1 MAPRVP
7 VIVLLC
13 ITVAAGTFSIGAF
26 APLLPEI
33 AASARLS
40 DAALGMLAGMLGFAR
55 MLADLPMGLLARRR
69 LRAGLLLAP
78 FVLVAGLACLAAGG
92 PLPLLLLGRGLLG
105 FGHAMGMVSALT
117 AVLRYT
123 SRARLGAALN
133 SIELSG
139 MLGLLG
145 GVSVV
150 GAIPRHLP
158 WTTTYL
164 LACSP
169 LAAALVVAPALQRAL
184 RHTEA
189 RPAEPPAAAGTRR
202 AGQHRWLV
210 PLAFATGALVSCTYS
225 TIEQFLIPVR
235 GSRHFGLDRAGIA
248 GLLQIVQIVDIAVLL
263 PAGIVA
269 DRRGP
274 APTLAVMTLVMA
286 GAIALV
292 AFGGLPLVAAGCA
305 LLGVS
310 MAGWMLPLGVI
321 RHGTPPERVA
331 WRTAVYRVGVDAGIF
346 LGPVLSG
353 LLGARL
359 PALMPAFLA
368 AGLATV
374 GVLMLVALARRPR
387 PA

>member
-1 MAPRVP
+1 MP

-13 ITVAAGTFSIGAF
+13 ITVAAGTFAIGAF
-26 APLLPEI
+26 APLLPEV
-33 AASARLS
+33 AAAARLT
-40 DAALGMLAGMLGFAR
+40 DAELGMVAGMIGFAR
-55 MLADLPMGLLARRR
+55 MLADLPVGLLARRR

-78 FVLVAGLACLAAGG
+78 FVLVAGLACLTAGG
-92 PLPLLLLGRGLLG
+92 PLPLLLLGRGLMG

-117 AVLRYT
+117 AVLRFT

-145 GVSVV
+145 GVTTI
-150 GAIPRHLP
+150 GAISRQLP
-158 WTTTYL
+158 WTTAYL

-169 LAAALVVAPALQRAL
+169 LAAALLIAPWLQRAL
-184 RHTEA
+184 RHTETQ
-189 RPAEPPAAAGTRR
+189 PAAPPAAAGLRPDG
-202 AGQHRWLV
+202 GQHRWLV
-210 PLAFATGALVSCTYS
+210 PLAFVTGAFVSCGYS

-235 GSRHFGLDRAGIA
+235 GSRHFDLDRTGIA
-248 GLLQIVQIVDIAVLL
+248 RLLQIVQAVDIAALL
-263 PAGIVA
+263 PAGVIA

-274 APTLAVMTLVMA
+274 APTLAVMTLIMA
-286 GAIALV
+286 GAMALV
-292 AFGGLPLVAAGCA
+292 AFGGLPMVAAGCA

-346 LGPVLSG
+346 IGPFLSG
-353 LLGARL
+353 LLGTRF
-359 PALMPAFLA
+359 PALMPALLA
-368 AGLATV
+368 TGLATV
-374 GVLMLVALARRPR
+374 GVLMLVALARRAR
-387 PA
+387 PV